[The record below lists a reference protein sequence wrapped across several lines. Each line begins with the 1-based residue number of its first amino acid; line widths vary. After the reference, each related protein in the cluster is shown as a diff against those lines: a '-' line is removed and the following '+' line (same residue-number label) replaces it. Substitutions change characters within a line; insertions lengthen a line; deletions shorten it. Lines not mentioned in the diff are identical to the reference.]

1 MALSFQVGNI
11 NELKKNISK
20 KKVFKTSKKVAG
32 IFFITFQMSVSVME
46 IS

>member
-1 MALSFQVGNI
+1 MALSFQVGNK
-11 NELKKNISK
+11 NELKKYLE

-32 IFFITFQMSVSVME
+32 IFFITFQMSVSVVE